1 MVALV
6 AKTVV
11 YGALATVLGVFHED
25 TLGGDSGQIHAVLAQ
40 LLNSPV
46 LAEDFFSRV
55 SHDLIYSFLIGGF
68 ERVD

>member
-1 MVALV
+1 MVAEM

-25 TLGGDSGQIHAVLAQ
+25 TLGGDAGAIHSVLAH

-55 SHDLIYSFLIGGF
+55 SDVKIKSSPEYNLEGT
-68 ERVD
+68 